1 MNGRH
6 LHRIAALAAVA
17 ALTASPA
24 DAAVLAVPGDHATLT
39 EACEA
44 ALDGDEILLAPGTY
58 SAASGEAFPLVLDRS
73 VAVRGTGAPR
83 TVLDAGGIAAHFLV
97 RGAAVTVEGLTLT
110 GGAAARP
117 GGSVRLEDGAVDLV
131 RVRFTANEAA
141 GGGDA
146 IAAVSGRIR
155 LVNCLLDRNGVSGPT
170 LLAES
175 GALTAERCT
184 FAANAGPAI
193 DARGGDV
200 ELRGSVICEPGTHG
214 GSAVGLRLGPDA
226 VLTADDN
233 LFDACFD
240 GVVED
245 PASHGGHRI
254 GPRGLRRGA
263 VRFVDAAADDYRL
276 LSPPDSGE
284 APGAFGG
291 TSPLARPSAAEG
303 EDDAGAALLGPSVPN
318 PGRPSST
325 IHFTVPVAT
334 VVDLGIYNVLG
345 QRVRTLVSQHLSAGE
360 HRERWDG
367 RDDAGEELPPGMY
380 FVRVTQGTVTES
392 RRLALVR

>member
-1 MNGRH
+1 MNARQRS
-6 LHRIAALAAVA
+6 RIAALAGIATFA
-17 ALTASPA
+17 ASSV

-44 ALDGDEILLAPGTY
+44 AVAGDEIVLAPGTY
-58 SAASGEAFPLVLDRS
+58 SAASGESFPLVLDRS
-73 VAVRGTGAPR
+73 LAIRGAGASR
-83 TVLDAGGIAAHFLV
+83 TVLDGGGIAAHFTV
-97 RGAAVTVEGLTLT
+97 RDAAVTLEGLTVT
-110 GGAAARP
+110 RGRAARP
-117 GGSVRLEDGAVDLV
+117 GGSVRVEDGTVDLV
-131 RVRFTANEAA
+131 RVRFTGNEAV

-146 IAAVSGRIR
+146 VAVLAGRVR
-155 LVNCLLDRNGVSGPT
+155 LVNCLLDRNGRAGST
-170 LLAES
+170 LLSES
-175 GALTAERCT
+175 GSLTAERCT
-184 FAANAGPAI
+184 IAANAGPAV
-193 DARGGDV
+193 DARGGEV
-200 ELRGSVICEPGTHG
+200 ELRGSVIFEPGTQG
-214 GSAVGLRLGPDA
+214 GSAVGLRLGPGA
-226 VLTADDN
+226 VLTAEDN

-245 PASHGGHRI
+245 PASRGGHRI

-263 VRFVDAAADDYRL
+263 VRFADAAADDYRL
-276 LSPPDSGE
+276 VSSPDSGE

-291 TSPLARPSAAEG
+291 ATPLAWPPAAEEEG
-303 EDDAGAALLGPSVPN
+303 DGGAALLGPSVPN

-360 HRERWDG
+360 HRESWDG